1 MDVKNT
7 LQYNRIINLYFY
19 SINAAGVKYV
29 ADKIVCP
36 LRGRKPEIEIVGTFQ
51 PSLQGGA
58 IPEFTITVTNLY
70 LDLAN
75 RQYTQVRVEAGY
87 ENNLI
92 AFEGSVYSFFQDSPG
107 PDGKTVISCY
117 LGTVESWLSS
127 RIDLDLEPGARLEDI
142 INKISK
148 ALNFGKAPV
157 IPPELKNITLSSRF
171 TEEGLV
177 SDVANKLLKQFED
190 KELRLAEDDGALYLY
205 SVGTAP
211 SALNQ
216 IEIKFLST
224 PPQKNVGDE
233 DGAYYTVFTAPWDP
247 RVKPGTKVIF
257 PAWQFVKFFNLVN
270 KDADTNAIIVQFVRV
285 HFGTV
290 GSVNQMQVEGLGVK
304 V

>member
-1 MDVKNT
+1 MAIKNM

-19 SINAAGVKYV
+19 STNEAGVKYV
-29 ADKIVCP
+29 ADKIICP
-36 LRGRKPEIEIVGTFQ
+36 TRGRKPEIEIVGTFQ
-51 PSLQGGA
+51 PSLQGGG

-75 RQYTQVRVEAGY
+75 KQYTQIRVEAGY
-87 ENNLI
+87 ESNLL
-92 AFEGSVYSFFQDSPG
+92 AFEGSIYSIFQESPG

-117 LGTVESWLSS
+117 LGTIENWLSS
-127 RIDLDLEPGARLEDI
+127 RINLDLDPGARLEDI

-148 ALNFGKAPV
+148 ALNFTKVPE
-157 IPPELKNITLSSRF
+157 IPPELKGLTLPARF

-177 SDVANKLLKQFED
+177 SDVLNKLLKQFEE
-190 KELRLAEDDGALYLY
+190 KELRLAEDDGTLYLY
-205 SVGTAP
+205 SVGTPP

-216 IEIKFLST
+216 IEIKFLMT
-224 PPQKNVGDE
+224 PPQKNVGND
-233 DGAYYTVFTAPWDP
+233 DGSYYTVFTAPWDP

-270 KDADTNAIIVQFVRV
+270 KEADTNAIIVQFVRI

-290 GSVNQMQVEGLGVK
+290 GSINQMQVEGLGVK